1 MVYISFSCNVYLLTI
16 QVKCLTI
23 SKLRTNI
30 PNLYVLTLLNLRKT
44 FVIESK
50 LCASCV
56 YLQYK
61 YNCQKKN
68 ALYLICFS
76 HLSTAVLLLFYYVNS
91 KTLNYYKY
99 SQRYIAHILF
109 THSFINNYTTPP
121 YTNRHNYI
129 PNIKHFILKLF
140 TPQILVS
147 VAFGIKLDSSTHSY
161 ISSVYYLN
169 NIYRLNQLNCY
180 LSLNTFANR
189 CNAPI

>member
-76 HLSTAVLLLFYYVNS
+76 HLSTAVLLLFYNVNS
-91 KTLNYYKY
+91 KHLIIINIHKGTLHTYYL
-99 SQRYIAHILF
+99 H
-109 THSFINNYTTPP
+109 THSLTTTQLPP
-121 YTNRHNYI
+121 
-129 PNIKHFILKLF
+129 ILIAII
-140 TPQILVS
+140 TS
-147 VAFGIKLDSSTHSY
+147 RT
-161 ISSVYYLN
+161 
-169 NIYRLNQLNCY
+169 
-180 LSLNTFANR
+180 
-189 CNAPI
+189 